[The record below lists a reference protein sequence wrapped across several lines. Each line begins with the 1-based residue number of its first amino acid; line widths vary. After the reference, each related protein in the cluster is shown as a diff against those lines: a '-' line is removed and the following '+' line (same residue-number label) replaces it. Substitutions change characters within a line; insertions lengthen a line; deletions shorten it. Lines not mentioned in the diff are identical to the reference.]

1 MTESAGER
9 LAWLTDGYL
18 TTQLLYVAAELRLAD
33 ALAEKPMT
41 AAELAAAVGADPVVL
56 RRILRGLAAERVLG
70 ESSDGRFEL
79 TPTGALLRA
88 DVQGSLRGF
97 VLARGRLYYDALGG
111 LLQAAKEG
119 GVPFEHV
126 HGSAFFDYLASRPE
140 EMASFQ
146 GSMSARLSR
155 EARAVVEA
163 YDFGKFRSLV
173 DVGGGRGTL
182 LQAIIASAPG
192 LEGTLF
198 DQPEVVKGSDLPS
211 VAGDFFVSVPA
222 GADAYLLSRVL
233 HDWDDDRAVAIL
245 RTCRAA
251 MPAGGTLLIV
261 ESVLPELA
269 AQQPGA
275 VRMDLHMLVLLHGR
289 ERTEAEYAA
298 LLEQAGLTLATAV
311 PADNATGLHVLEAR
325 PDA

>member
-33 ALAEKPMT
+33 ALADKLMT
-41 AAELAAAVGADPVVL
+41 AAELAAAVGADAVVL
-56 RRILRGLAAERVLG
+56 QRILRGLAAELVFE
-70 ESSDGRFEL
+70 ESPDGRFEL
-79 TPTGALLRA
+79 TPTGSLLRA

-111 LLQAAKEG
+111 LLQAAKQG

-126 HGSAFFDYLASRPE
+126 HGSPFFDYLASRPE

-155 EARAVVEA
+155 EARAVVQA
-163 YDFGKFRSLV
+163 YDFGKFRTLV
-173 DVGGGRGTL
+173 DVGGGGGTL
-182 LQAIIASAPG
+182 LEAIIDSAPG

-198 DQPEVVKGSDLPS
+198 DQPAVVKGSDLPS

-245 RTCRAA
+245 RTCHAA
-251 MPAGGTLLIV
+251 MPAHGTLQIV

-269 AQQPGA
+269 AQQPAA
-275 VRMDLHMLVLLHGR
+275 VRMDLHMLLLLHGR

-298 LLEQAGLTLATAV
+298 LLDQAGLALTATIE
-311 PADNATGLHVLEAR
+311 ADGTTGLHVLEAR
-325 PDA
+325 PA

>member
-41 AAELAAAVGADPVVL
+41 AAELAAAVGADAVVL
-56 RRILRGLAAERVLG
+56 QRILRGLAAELVFE
-70 ESSDGRFEL
+70 ESPDGRFEL
-79 TPTGALLRA
+79 TPTGSLLRA
-88 DVQGSLRGF
+88 DAQGSLRGF
-97 VLARGRLYYDALGG
+97 VLARGRLYYEALGG
-111 LLQAAKEG
+111 LLRAAKEG

-163 YDFGKFRSLV
+163 YDFGKFRTLV

-182 LQAIIASAPG
+182 LEAIIDSAPG

-251 MPAGGTLLIV
+251 MPADGTLLIV
-261 ESVLPELA
+261 ESVLPQLA
-269 AQQPGA
+269 AQQPAA
-275 VRMDLHMLVLLHGR
+275 VRMDLHMLLLLHGR

-298 LLEQAGLTLATAV
+298 LLGQAGLALTATIA
-311 PADNATGLHVLEAR
+311 ADRTTGLYVLEAR
-325 PDA
+325 PA

>member
-33 ALAEKPMT
+33 ALADKPMT
-41 AAELAAAVGADPVVL
+41 AAELAAAVGADAVVL
-56 RRILRGLAAERVLG
+56 QRILRGLAAELVFD
-70 ESSDGRFEL
+70 ESPDGRFEL
-79 TPTGALLRA
+79 TPTGSLLRA
-88 DVQGSLRGF
+88 DAQGSLRGF

-111 LLQAAKEG
+111 LLQAAKQG

-126 HGSAFFDYLASRPE
+126 HGSPFFDYLASRPE

-155 EARAVVEA
+155 EARAVVQA
-163 YDFGKFRSLV
+163 YDFGKFRTLV

-182 LQAIIASAPG
+182 LEAIIDSAPG

-198 DQPEVVKGSDLPS
+198 DQPAVVKGSDLPS

-245 RTCRAA
+245 RTCHAA
-251 MPAGGTLLIV
+251 MPAHGTLLIV

-269 AQQPGA
+269 AQQPAA
-275 VRMDLHMLVLLHGR
+275 VRMDLHMLLLLHGR

-298 LLEQAGLTLATAV
+298 LLNQAGLALTATIE
-311 PADNATGLHVLEAR
+311 ADGTTGLYVLEAR
-325 PDA
+325 PA